1 MEEKNH
7 YMMHLE
13 RRQFIERIRV
23 IIERIGVII
32 ERIGV
37 IKNNPYVLNN
47 PYALHL
53 IYTCSP
59 ISAQFLDVAINCR
72 LNQVLNV

>member
-1 MEEKNH
+1 MRSGYTFWNH
-7 YMMHLE
+7 TQKYN
-13 RRQFIERIRV
+13 ID
-23 IIERIGVII
+23 
-32 ERIGV
+32 
-37 IKNNPYVLNN
+37 NPYTLNN

-72 LNQVLNV
+72 LNQVLNVWRTQQYNDKNNVRVM

>member
-1 MEEKNH
+1 
-7 YMMHLE
+7 MMHLE
-13 RRQFIERIRV
+13 CRQVIERIRV

-37 IKNNPYVLNN
+37 IKNNPHALYN

-53 IYTCSP
+53 IYKK
-59 ISAQFLDVAINCR
+59 
-72 LNQVLNV
+72 